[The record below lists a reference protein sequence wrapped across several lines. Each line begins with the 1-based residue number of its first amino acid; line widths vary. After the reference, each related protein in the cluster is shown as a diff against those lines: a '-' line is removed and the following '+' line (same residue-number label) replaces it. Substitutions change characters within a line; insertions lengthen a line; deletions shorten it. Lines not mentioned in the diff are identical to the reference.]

1 MVYIYAFKSKI
12 DYAKKKKKIKRIVSQ
27 LRELS
32 HANHCT
38 PAR

>member
-1 MVYIYAFKSKI
+1 MVYIYSFKSKI
-12 DYAKKKKKIKRIVSQ
+12 DYAKKIKRIVSQ

-38 PAR
+38 S